1 MLSWP
6 TRRIRGPRRDELPS
20 GLLVRSSFVLFFKIL
35 KPFAAGAQLC
45 PLFLSRCRFCTF
57 QSSFS
62 WGKTRSSSLDQS
74 NFQVIRA
81 SVQHDLV
88 SFGEERER
96 ASERE
101 RERECVCVCMLFF
114 FKFLNSFLFPSEL
127 RKLRRIR
134 DRELLDWVS
143 FPLFL
148 RVFWL

>member
-81 SVQHDLV
+81 SVQHNLV

-96 ASERE
+96 ERV
-101 RERECVCVCMLFF
+101 CVCVCMLF
-114 FKFLNSFLFPSEL
+114 KKKKNNSVLFPSEV

-134 DRELLDWVS
+134 DRQLLDWLC

>member
-35 KPFAAGAQLC
+35 KPFAAGAQLY
-45 PLFLSRCRFCTF
+45 PLFLSRCRFCTL

-62 WGKTRSSSLDQS
+62 WGKTRRSSLDQS

-81 SVQHDLV
+81 SVQHNLV

-96 ASERE
+96 ERV
-101 RERECVCVCMLFF
+101 CVCVCMLF
-114 FKFLNSFLFPSEL
+114 KKKKNNSVLFPSEV

-134 DRELLDWVS
+134 DRQLLDWLC